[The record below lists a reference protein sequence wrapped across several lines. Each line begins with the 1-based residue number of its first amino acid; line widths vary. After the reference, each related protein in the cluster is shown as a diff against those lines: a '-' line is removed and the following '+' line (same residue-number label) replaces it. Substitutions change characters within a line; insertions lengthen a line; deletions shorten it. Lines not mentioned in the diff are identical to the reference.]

1 MKLQLGLVIALALI
15 AGGLGWRA
23 ARKRRRSLYDE
34 TPGGMSGAAYERYQG
49 RRHLCRRLGTTL
61 LYAVIGAA
69 AGWGIG
75 SYLRLH

>member
-1 MKLQLGLVIALALI
+1 MKLQLGLAIALALI
-15 AGGLGWRA
+15 AGALGWRA

-34 TPGGMSGAAYERYQG
+34 TPGGMSDAAFERYQD
-49 RRHLCRRLGTTL
+49 RRHFFRRMGSTL

-69 AGWGIG
+69 AGWGLG

>member
-1 MKLQLGLVIALALI
+1 MKLQLRLAVALALI
-15 AGGLGWRA
+15 AAALGWRA

-34 TPGGMSGAAYERYQG
+34 TPGGMSDAAFERHQG
-49 RRHLCRRLGTTL
+49 RRHFYRRVATTL
-61 LYAVIGAA
+61 LYALIGAA